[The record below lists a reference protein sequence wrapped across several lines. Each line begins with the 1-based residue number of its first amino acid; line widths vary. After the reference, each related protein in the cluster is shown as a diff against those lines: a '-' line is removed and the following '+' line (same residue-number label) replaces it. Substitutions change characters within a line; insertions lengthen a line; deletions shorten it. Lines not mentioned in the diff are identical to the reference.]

1 MTTNRTSDPRFLHH
15 GQAGFCNSDPSVV
28 MGDFPWYE
36 MVRRSLR
43 GDFKP
48 LSPPANGYAAFAKA
62 WSVPVDRARI
72 AQRPQE
78 PTVAHPIRI
87 HFTPAQH
94 WSRHAIWP
102 PRAAGGLAADRVWLM
117 RHGEIR
123 AMPT

>member
-1 MTTNRTSDPRFLHH
+1 MTVPTLPTKPSHH
-15 GQAGFCNSDPSVV
+15 RDRGFSNSDPAVV
-28 MGDFPWYE
+28 IGNFPWYE
-36 MVRRSLR
+36 MVWRSLR

-117 RHGEIR
+117 RHGETR